1 MLYKAGILAGIK
13 SAVDRKLIPSDVRT
27 RNP

>member
-1 MLYKAGILAGIK
+1 MLHKAGIFAGTK

-27 RNP
+27 RNL